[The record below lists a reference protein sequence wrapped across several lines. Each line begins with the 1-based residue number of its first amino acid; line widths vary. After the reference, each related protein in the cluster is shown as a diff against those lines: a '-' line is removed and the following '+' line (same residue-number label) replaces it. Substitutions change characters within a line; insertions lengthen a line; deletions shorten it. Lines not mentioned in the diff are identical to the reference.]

1 MVDAFKPKWFTEL
14 SPLWAGQAMS
24 LQYTEVLEDVKSD
37 YQHVQILKT
46 AEYGNMLVLDG
57 VIQVTERD
65 EFAYQEM
72 MVHLP
77 MLSHPNPENV
87 LIIGGGDGGVL
98 REVLK
103 HPSVKTAT
111 QCEID
116 GKVIELCKTHLPGLA
131 KSYDDPKATVI
142 VGDGFKYM
150 QEHENEFDVI
160 ITDSS
165 DPIGPAS
172 TLFEKQYY
180 ELVKKA
186 LKPDGVLCAQGE
198 CLWLHLDLIKSMQT
212 FCKTLFPVVSYGYLT
227 IPTYPS
233 GQIGCLLCSKNDSTK
248 FHQPLRV
255 LSEEQQDSMQLKY
268 YTPEIHQAAFILPRF
283 AQKALADA

>member
-165 DPIGPAS
+165 DPIGRLFLVLTPSMPWALVRKVILSVPPLPCSRSS
-172 TLFEKQYY
+172 TTSWSRRRSSQM
-180 ELVKKA
+180 VC
-186 LKPDGVLCAQGE
+186 CARKE
-198 CLWLHLDLIKSMQT
+198 S
-212 FCKTLFPVVSYGYLT
+212 VYGCILT
-227 IPTYPS
+227 
-233 GQIGCLLCSKNDSTK
+233 
-248 FHQPLRV
+248 
-255 LSEEQQDSMQLKY
+255 
-268 YTPEIHQAAFILPRF
+268 
-283 AQKALADA
+283 